1 MNLIDNIFM
10 DLKINNY
17 SNNSPGM
24 IQQQFN
30 IGMLKK
36 GLDFQK
42 EIMNKLLDSMNS
54 GVDYIGEN
62 VDTIA

>member
-1 MNLIDNIFM
+1 MNLIDNIYM

-24 IQQQFN
+24 IQHQFN

-54 GVDYIGEN
+54 GVDYIGKN